1 MIPKL
6 KVWLEKQG
14 FSLEMRAASAF
25 RAAGF
30 EVRQS
35 SYYTDAETGKAR
47 EIDVLAI
54 DPDFRGIVNIQFSVE
69 CKSSRNP
76 WVLLSSPDAVRGYNR
91 LFAFSAMSRKA
102 RDVLAEIARLKRMLA
117 EFPWFRKEGL
127 TGYSLRQGFSENDA
141 AYAAALAVAKACD
154 SFVHEHDGRLESIDI
169 GFPIIVVDTPLIRC
183 ILGESGEV
191 ELEEVVEGE
200 LLFMGHQLGTCIRI
214 VTANHLASFAA
225 EARQVAN
232 QLRAELKSEE
242 EAVLESWRKK

>member
-1 MIPKL
+1 M
-6 KVWLEKQG
+6 
-14 FSLEMRAASAF
+14 EMRTASAF

-54 DPDFRGIVNIQFSVE
+54 DPDFRGIVNIQFFVE

-76 WVLLSSPDAVRGYNR
+76 WVLLTSPDTGHGYNR

-102 RDVLAEIARLKRMLA
+102 RDVLAETDRLRRMLA

-127 TGYSLRQGFSENDA
+127 IGYSLRQAFSENDA
-141 AYAAALAVAKACD
+141 AYAGALTVVKACD

-169 GFPIIVVDTPLIRC
+169 GFPIIVVDTPLTRC
-183 ILGESGEV
+183 VLGESGEI
-191 ELEEVVEGE
+191 ELEEIAEGE
-200 LLFMGHQLGTCIRI
+200 FLFVGHKLGTCIRV
-214 VTANHLASFAA
+214 VTASRLTSFAA

-232 QLRAELKSEE
+232 QLRSELKAEE